1 MTTGEGATSA
11 KAVRDASE
19 AFQVRNTGFDPMGP
33 VVCSKV
39 VGSGRTV
46 NYIDDGGAWAVPLL
60 FLGGAGTTVRAFRLL
75 EFARS
80 FRRELGIRVV
90 SVERN
95 GLGQSVFDPAVGLDE
110 YAADVW
116 SLLDTLGIGQVS
128 VLAISGGG
136 PYAAAIIAARPAQVR
151 SLHLACAFAE
161 RPERADALMEADA
174 VAADPVA
181 WWRFPA
187 DSSIHSIPGFVDSV
201 IEEATRGLFAKG
213 RDVPPDGLSQ
223 AFRLYESEPLRD
235 LTSVQAPAFLYW
247 GSADEL
253 VPLEQ
258 MGRWTAALAGT
269 AMVERVYAG
278 EGHDVQ
284 YRHWDQILAD
294 VKFLGGRIVASRG
307 GRTQLIVPEEEAE
320 FLAAG
325 GILGIAAW
333 QRPTDA
339 PPEPFLGPTLQ
350 R

>member
-1 MTTGEGATSA
+1 MDLVTD
-11 KAVRDASE
+11 AVE
-19 AFQVRNTGFDPMGP
+19 TIQVRNSGFDPMGP
-33 VVCSKV
+33 VVCTTV

-46 NYIDDGGAWAVPLL
+46 NYIDDGGAGAVPLL

-80 FRRELGIRVV
+80 FRQELGIRVV

-95 GLGQSVFDPAVGLDE
+95 GLGQTVFDPAVGPEE
-110 YAADVW
+110 YAQDVW
-116 SLLDTLGIGQVS
+116 SLLDTLGIGEVS

-136 PYAAAIIAARPAQVR
+136 PYAAAIIAARPRQIR

-161 RPERADALMEADA
+161 RPEGADAPLETGT

-187 DSSIHSIPGFVDSV
+187 GSSVHSIPGFRDSV
-201 IEEATRGLFAKG
+201 IEEATRGVFAKG
-213 RDVPPDGLSQ
+213 RDVPPEGLRQ
-223 AFRLYESEPLRD
+223 AFELYASEPLRD
-235 LTSVQAPAFLYW
+235 LSSVRAPVFLYW

-258 MGRWTAALAGT
+258 MRRWKSALAGRKT
-269 AMVERVYAG
+269 VERVYPG

-284 YRHWDQILAD
+284 YRHWDQILTD
-294 VKFLGGRIVASRG
+294 VKYLGHRIIASRC
-307 GRTQLIVPEEEAE
+307 GRTQLIVPGQEED

-325 GILGIAAW
+325 GSLGLAAW
-333 QRPTDA
+333 QEPADA
-339 PPEPFLGPTLQ
+339 PLEAYPDAQFQ